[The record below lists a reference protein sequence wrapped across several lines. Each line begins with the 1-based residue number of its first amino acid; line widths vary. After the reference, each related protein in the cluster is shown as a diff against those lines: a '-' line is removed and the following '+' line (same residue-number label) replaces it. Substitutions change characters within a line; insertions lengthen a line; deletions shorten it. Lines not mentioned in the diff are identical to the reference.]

1 MISASQPDNEAER
14 LAALADLDILD
25 TLSEQAY
32 DDITLLAS
40 QICETPI
47 ALMSLVD
54 ESRQW
59 FKSKVGLDVD
69 STPRDV
75 SFCAHAILQPD
86 QLLLVPDTRLDERFA
101 GNPLTTE
108 ADVRFY
114 AGVPLTTAGGHA
126 LGTLCV
132 IHRVPHQLA
141 PEQQQ
146 ALWALSRQVI
156 AQLELRRTIAALEA
170 AAAER
175 DRYQEQLEESR
186 EQLEQ
191 QLLIVAEQSVTDEL
205 TRLPN
210 RRALIDRLAGDVER
224 ARRHGTKFSVV
235 MIDVDRFKQYN
246 DTFGHVA
253 GDEALQAIG
262 DILRKQTRASDVV
275 GRWGGEEFVAILA
288 GTDADGAER
297 LGERYRSA
305 VESWAWDLM
314 PVTVSVGIA
323 STTDDIVDIDQLM
336 VAADQAMYRAKAQ
349 GGNSVVAA

>member
-1 MISASQPDNEAER
+1 MISAPLPDDEAER
-14 LAALADLDILD
+14 LAALTELEILD
-25 TLSEQAY
+25 TLPEQAY

-47 ALMSLVD
+47 ALMTLVD

-59 FKSKVGLDVD
+59 FKSKVGLDID
-69 STPRDV
+69 GTPRDV

-86 QLLLVPDTRLDERFA
+86 ELLLVPDTRLDERFSD
-101 GNPLTTE
+101 NPLVLE
-108 ADVRFY
+108 DDVRFY

-132 IHRVPHQLA
+132 IHRVPHELA
-141 PEQQQ
+141 PEQQR

-175 DRYQEQLEESR
+175 DRYHEQLEESQER
-186 EQLEQ
+186 LEQ

-205 TRLPN
+205 TGLPN
-210 RRALIDRLAGDVER
+210 RRALIERLSGEVER
-224 ARRHGTKFSVV
+224 ARRHGTRFSLV

-253 GDEALQAIG
+253 GDEALQAIS
-262 DILRKQTRASDVV
+262 DILRVQTRASDVV
-275 GRWGGEEFVAILA
+275 GRWGGEEFVAVLA
-288 GTDADGAER
+288 GTDAEGAER

-305 VESWAWDLM
+305 TESWAWQLA

-323 STTDDIVDIDQLM
+323 NSTDEIVDIDQLM
-336 VAADQAMYRAKAQ
+336 VAADQAMYRAKAH
-349 GGNSVVAA
+349 GGNRVVAA